1 MENLINKYPEIS
13 SDFSQLIKFSFNK
26 TLKYFNQKIRKFKT
40 EYFFLIN
47 VNKSLFIQNDNKN
60 LKLIDDIIKVLNELK
75 KNYRVKIFSYKKYV
89 KEIIKVKKDNENIE
103 PRTIID
109 LVINEIEESPQSDI
123 ILSLS
128 DLYTKIE
135 KYLIREENEK
145 NRIMKIIIINNE
157 EDDYNQKKFEQK
169 TLEKILTEFIN
180 DKSCFYG
187 VELFYLNND
196 ILTNKSIPEIFNKN
210 DALLKKQ
217 ENINIEIYD
226 KWQDIFSN
234 EYINDGIKK
243 LDDLVKFFKN
253 VLNSIFFI
261 KNKIKKSKDEKIKQ
275 KQMEKLDTYINSNN
289 INNIKEGI
297 ISSEINESYME
308 ELNNFRNNL
317 KEIEKEINEIINE
330 EKMNQNENSIF
341 YRNEISKYL
350 LEQKDLFLKFIQI
363 LEKSLIFIDS
373 IEKEIFNQ
381 KKNINNNSNDNDNN
395 NSYNNIYSEK
405 SEEENEEEDIK
416 IIKYYLK

>member
-109 LVINEIEESPQSDI
+109 LLLNEIEESPQSDI

-330 EKMNQNENSIF
+330 EKMNRNENSIF
-341 YRNEISKYL
+341 YRNEISKFL

-405 SEEENEEEDIK
+405 SEEENEEEEI
-416 IIKYYLK
+416 

>member
-47 VNKSLFIQNDNKN
+47 VNKNIFMQNDNKN
-60 LKLIDDIIKVLNELK
+60 SKLIDDIIKVLNELK

-109 LVINEIEESPQSDI
+109 LLLNEIEESPQSDI

-128 DLYTKIE
+128 DLYIKIE

-261 KNKIKKSKDEKIKQ
+261 KNKIKKSKDEKIIQ

-317 KEIEKEINEIINE
+317 KEIEKEINE

-341 YRNEISKYL
+341 YMNEISKYL

-405 SEEENEEEDIK
+405 SEEENEEEEI
-416 IIKYYLK
+416 

>member
-47 VNKSLFIQNDNKN
+47 VNKSLFMQNDNKTS
-60 LKLIDDIIKVLNELK
+60 KLIDDIIKTLNELK

-109 LVINEIEESPQSDI
+109 LLLNEIEESPQSDI

-341 YRNEISKYL
+341 YMNEISKYL

-405 SEEENEEEDIK
+405 SEEENENEEEEI
-416 IIKYYLK
+416 

>member
-109 LVINEIEESPQSDI
+109 LLLNEIEESPQSDI

-275 KQMEKLDTYINSNN
+275 KQMEKLETYINSNN

-341 YRNEISKYL
+341 YMNEISKYL

-405 SEEENEEEDIK
+405 SEEENENEEEEI
-416 IIKYYLK
+416 

>member
-47 VNKSLFIQNDNKN
+47 VNKSLFMQNDNKTS
-60 LKLIDDIIKVLNELK
+60 KLIDDIIKTLNELK

-103 PRTIID
+103 TRTIID
-109 LVINEIEESPQSDI
+109 LLLNEIEESPQSDI

-169 TLEKILTEFIN
+169 SLEKILTEFIN

-405 SEEENEEEDIK
+405 SEEENEEEEI
-416 IIKYYLK
+416 

>member
-109 LVINEIEESPQSDI
+109 LLLNEIEESTQSDI

-145 NRIMKIIIINNE
+145 NRVMKIIVINNE
-157 EDDYNQKKFEQK
+157 EDDYNQKKFEHK

-243 LDDLVKFFKN
+243 LDDLVKFYKN

-261 KNKIKKSKDEKIKQ
+261 KNKIKKTKDEKTKQ

-341 YRNEISKYL
+341 YMNEISKYL

-405 SEEENEEEDIK
+405 SEEENEEEEI
-416 IIKYYLK
+416 

>member
-109 LVINEIEESPQSDI
+109 LLLNEIEESPQSDI

-261 KNKIKKSKDEKIKQ
+261 KNKIKKTKDEKIKQ

-341 YRNEISKYL
+341 YMNEISKYL

-405 SEEENEEEDIK
+405 SEEENENEEEEI
-416 IIKYYLK
+416 

>member
-47 VNKSLFIQNDNKN
+47 ANKNIFMQNDNKN
-60 LKLIDDIIKVLNELK
+60 SKLIDDIIKVLNELK

-109 LVINEIEESPQSDI
+109 LLLNEIEESPQSDI

-261 KNKIKKSKDEKIKQ
+261 KNKIKKTKDEKIKQ
-275 KQMEKLDTYINSNN
+275 KQMEKLETYINSNN

-405 SEEENEEEDIK
+405 SEEENEEEEI
-416 IIKYYLK
+416 

>member
-330 EKMNQNENSIF
+330 EKMNQNENSMF
-341 YRNEISKYL
+341 YMNEISKYL

-381 KKNINNNSNDNDNN
+381 KKNINNNSNDNDNDNN

-405 SEEENEEEDIK
+405 SEEENEEEEI
-416 IIKYYLK
+416 

>member
-341 YRNEISKYL
+341 YMNEISKYL

-405 SEEENEEEDIK
+405 SEEENENEEEEI
-416 IIKYYLK
+416 

>member
-109 LVINEIEESPQSDI
+109 LLLNEIEESPQSDI

-261 KNKIKKSKDEKIKQ
+261 KNKIKKTKDEKIKQ

-405 SEEENEEEDIK
+405 SEEENEEEEI
-416 IIKYYLK
+416 

>member
-109 LVINEIEESPQSDI
+109 LLLNEIEESPQSDI

-261 KNKIKKSKDEKIKQ
+261 KNKIKKTKDEKIKQ

-341 YRNEISKYL
+341 YMNEISKYL

-381 KKNINNNSNDNDNN
+381 KKISIIIRMIMIIIIVII
-395 NSYNNIYSEK
+395 IYIQK
-405 SEEENEEEDIK
+405 NARK
-416 IIKYYLK
+416 KMKKKKFK

>member
-75 KNYRVKIFSYKKYV
+75 KSYRTKIFSYKKYV

-109 LVINEIEESPQSDI
+109 LLLNEIEESPQSDI

-261 KNKIKKSKDEKIKQ
+261 KNKIKKTKDEKIKQ

-308 ELNNFRNNL
+308 ELNNFRNNS

-341 YRNEISKYL
+341 YMNEISKYL

-373 IEKEIFNQ
+373 IEKEIFSQ

-405 SEEENEEEDIK
+405 SEEENENEEEEI
-416 IIKYYLK
+416 

>member
-109 LVINEIEESPQSDI
+109 LLLNEIEESPQSDI

-261 KNKIKKSKDEKIKQ
+261 KNKIKKTKDEKIKQ

-317 KEIEKEINEIINE
+317 KEIEKEINE

-341 YRNEISKYL
+341 YMNEISKYL

-405 SEEENEEEDIK
+405 SEEENEEEEI
-416 IIKYYLK
+416 

>member
-135 KYLIREENEK
+135 KYLIREEYEK

-261 KNKIKKSKDEKIKQ
+261 KNKIKKSKEEKIKQ

-405 SEEENEEEDIK
+405 SEEENEEEEI
-416 IIKYYLK
+416 

>member
-275 KQMEKLDTYINSNN
+275 KQMEKLETYINSNN

-405 SEEENEEEDIK
+405 SEEENENEEEEI
-416 IIKYYLK
+416 

>member
-109 LVINEIEESPQSDI
+109 LLLNEIEESPQSDI

-275 KQMEKLDTYINSNN
+275 KQMEKLETYINSNN

-341 YRNEISKYL
+341 YMNEISKYL

-405 SEEENEEEDIK
+405 SEEENEEEEI
-416 IIKYYLK
+416 

>member
-89 KEIIKVKKDNENIE
+89 KEIIKLKKDNENIE

-405 SEEENEEEDIK
+405 SEEENENEEEEI
-416 IIKYYLK
+416 

>member
-109 LVINEIEESPQSDI
+109 LLLNEIEESPQSDI

-275 KQMEKLDTYINSNN
+275 KQMEKLETYINSNN

-405 SEEENEEEDIK
+405 SEEENEEEEI
-416 IIKYYLK
+416 

>member
-128 DLYTKIE
+128 DLYAKIE

-261 KNKIKKSKDEKIKQ
+261 KNKIKKTKDEKIKQ

-405 SEEENEEEDIK
+405 SEEENEEEEI
-416 IIKYYLK
+416 

>member
-89 KEIIKVKKDNENIE
+89 KEIIKLKKDNENIE

-109 LVINEIEESPQSDI
+109 LLLNEIEESPQSDI

-275 KQMEKLDTYINSNN
+275 KQMEKLETYINSNN

-341 YRNEISKYL
+341 YKNEISKYL

-405 SEEENEEEDIK
+405 SEEENEEEEI
-416 IIKYYLK
+416 

>member
-261 KNKIKKSKDEKIKQ
+261 KNKIKKTKDEKIKQ

-341 YRNEISKYL
+341 YMNEISKYL

-405 SEEENEEEDIK
+405 SEEENEEEEI
-416 IIKYYLK
+416 

>member
-47 VNKSLFIQNDNKN
+47 VNKSLFIQNDNEN

-75 KNYRVKIFSYKKYV
+75 KNYRVKLFSYKKYV

-109 LVINEIEESPQSDI
+109 LLLNEIEESPQSDI

-145 NRIMKIIIINNE
+145 NRILKIIIINNE

-261 KNKIKKSKDEKIKQ
+261 KNKIKKTKDEKIKQ

-341 YRNEISKYL
+341 YMNEISKYL

-405 SEEENEEEDIK
+405 SEEENEEEEI
-416 IIKYYLK
+416 

>member
-109 LVINEIEESPQSDI
+109 LLLNEIEESPQSDI

-128 DLYTKIE
+128 DLYIKIE

-261 KNKIKKSKDEKIKQ
+261 KNKIKKTKDEKIKQ

-317 KEIEKEINEIINE
+317 KEIEKEINE

-341 YRNEISKYL
+341 YMNEISKYL

-405 SEEENEEEDIK
+405 SEEENEEEEI
-416 IIKYYLK
+416 

>member
-1 MENLINKYPEIS
+1 MKFLMENLINKYPEIS

-109 LVINEIEESPQSDI
+109 LLLNEIEESPQSDI

-243 LDDLVKFFKN
+243 LDDLIKFFKN

-275 KQMEKLDTYINSNN
+275 KQMEKLETYINSNN

-341 YRNEISKYL
+341 YMNEISKYL

-405 SEEENEEEDIK
+405 SEEENENEEEEI
-416 IIKYYLK
+416 

>member
-26 TLKYFNQKIRKFKT
+26 TLQYFNQKIRKFKT

-109 LVINEIEESPQSDI
+109 LLLNEIEESPQSDI

-261 KNKIKKSKDEKIKQ
+261 KNKIKKTKDEKIKQ
-275 KQMEKLDTYINSNN
+275 KQMEKLETYINSNN

-395 NSYNNIYSEK
+395 NSY
-405 SEEENEEEDIK
+405 
-416 IIKYYLK
+416 II

>member
-47 VNKSLFIQNDNKN
+47 VNKSLFMQNDNKN
-60 LKLIDDIIKVLNELK
+60 SKLIDDIIKVLNELK

-109 LVINEIEESPQSDI
+109 LLLNEIEESPQSDI

-275 KQMEKLDTYINSNN
+275 KQMEKLETYINSNN

-341 YRNEISKYL
+341 YMNEISKYL

-405 SEEENEEEDIK
+405 SEEENEEEEI
-416 IIKYYLK
+416 

>member
-109 LVINEIEESPQSDI
+109 LLLNEIEESPQSDI

-243 LDDLVKFFKN
+243 LDDLIKFFKN

-275 KQMEKLDTYINSNN
+275 KQMEKLETYINSNN

-405 SEEENEEEDIK
+405 SEEENEEEEI
-416 IIKYYLK
+416 

>member
-109 LVINEIEESPQSDI
+109 FLLNEIEESPQSDI

-341 YRNEISKYL
+341 YMNEISKYL

-381 KKNINNNSNDNDNN
+381 KKNINNNSNDNDNDNN

-405 SEEENEEEDIK
+405 SEEENEEEEI
-416 IIKYYLK
+416 

>member
-109 LVINEIEESPQSDI
+109 LLLNEIEESPQSDI

-196 ILTNKSIPEIFNKN
+196 ILTNKSIPEIFHEN

-341 YRNEISKYL
+341 YRNVISKYL

-405 SEEENEEEDIK
+405 SEEENEEEEI
-416 IIKYYLK
+416 

>member
-109 LVINEIEESPQSDI
+109 LLLNEIEESPQSDI

-243 LDDLVKFFKN
+243 LDDLIKFFKN

-275 KQMEKLDTYINSNN
+275 KQMEKLETYINSNN

-405 SEEENEEEDIK
+405 SEEENENEEEEI
-416 IIKYYLK
+416 

>member
-109 LVINEIEESPQSDI
+109 LLLNEIEESPQSDI

-261 KNKIKKSKDEKIKQ
+261 KNKIKKTKDEKIKQ

-341 YRNEISKYL
+341 YMNEISKYL

-405 SEEENEEEDIK
+405 SEEENEEEEI
-416 IIKYYLK
+416 

>member
-109 LVINEIEESPQSDI
+109 LLLNEIEESPQSDI

-341 YRNEISKYL
+341 YMNEISKYL

-405 SEEENEEEDIK
+405 SEEENENEEEEI
-416 IIKYYLK
+416 

>member
-261 KNKIKKSKDEKIKQ
+261 KNKIKKTKDEKIKQ
-275 KQMEKLDTYINSNN
+275 KQMEKLETYINSNN

-350 LEQKDLFLKFIQI
+350 LEQKDFFLKFIQI

-405 SEEENEEEDIK
+405 SEEENEEEEI
-416 IIKYYLK
+416 

>member
-350 LEQKDLFLKFIQI
+350 LEQKDFFLKFIQI

-405 SEEENEEEDIK
+405 SEEENEEEEI
-416 IIKYYLK
+416 

>member
-47 VNKSLFIQNDNKN
+47 VNKSLFMQNDNKN
-60 LKLIDDIIKVLNELK
+60 SKLIDDIIKVLNELK

-109 LVINEIEESPQSDI
+109 LLLNEIEESPQSDI

-317 KEIEKEINEIINE
+317 KEIEKEINE

-341 YRNEISKYL
+341 YMNEISKYL

-405 SEEENEEEDIK
+405 SEEENEEEEI
-416 IIKYYLK
+416 

>member
-109 LVINEIEESPQSDI
+109 LLLNEIEESPQSDI

-196 ILTNKSIPEIFNKN
+196 ILTNKSIPEIFNKKE
-210 DALLKKQ
+210 ALLKKQ

-341 YRNEISKYL
+341 YMNEISKYL

-395 NSYNNIYSEK
+395 SYNNIYSEK
-405 SEEENEEEDIK
+405 SEEENEEEEI
-416 IIKYYLK
+416 

>member
-109 LVINEIEESPQSDI
+109 LLLNEIEESPQSDI

-196 ILTNKSIPEIFNKN
+196 ILTNKSIPEIFNKK

-405 SEEENEEEDIK
+405 SEEENEEEEI
-416 IIKYYLK
+416 

>member
-109 LVINEIEESPQSDI
+109 LLLNEIEESPQSDI

-243 LDDLVKFFKN
+243 LDDLIKFFKN

-341 YRNEISKYL
+341 YMNEISKYL

-405 SEEENEEEDIK
+405 SEEENEEEEI
-416 IIKYYLK
+416 